1 MANGF
6 EGMEVKVIAKEAG
19 LSDLPL
25 KVRGVFAQAL
35 KAEGQGD
42 HERAAERLDQAVEAE
57 ASL

>member
-6 EGMEVKVIAKEAG
+6 EGMQVKVIAKEAG

-35 KAEGQGD
+35 IAEGEGD
-42 HERAAERLDQAVEAE
+42 HAKAAERLNKAVEAE
-57 ASL
+57 VNL